1 MMYLFAWIANILT
14 VVYKIPQMYT
24 FYRQKN
30 TKGVSLYSFCIQ
42 TVSYVLYIIHGVYI
56 NDDALSYG
64 MIPALTQNLIL
75 VSMYL
80 YYGDKVEKSN
90 KITQTSN
97 YINYN
102 ES

>member
-1 MMYLFAWIANILT
+1 MYIFAWIANILT

-24 FYRQKN
+24 FYREQN

-42 TVSYVLYIIHGVYI
+42 TISYILYIIHGVYI

-64 MIPALTQNLIL
+64 MIPALTQNIIL

-80 YYGDKVEKSN
+80 YYGNKVEKSTCTTCNSN
-90 KITQTSN
+90 KI
-97 YINYN
+97 
-102 ES
+102 